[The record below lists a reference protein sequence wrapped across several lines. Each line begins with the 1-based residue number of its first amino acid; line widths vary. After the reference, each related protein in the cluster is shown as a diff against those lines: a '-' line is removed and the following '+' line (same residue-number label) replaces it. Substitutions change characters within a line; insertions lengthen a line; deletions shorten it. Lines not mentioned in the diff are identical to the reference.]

1 MPVQSSLT
9 RSVPLVLPEAVR
21 LMEEAALELGLTFRL
36 LDPEGGHLFEL
47 SDGRITRTFL
57 GGRSPLND
65 AVASRIADDKYY
77 TELLLR
83 RAGFRVPQSVR
94 CLKPGAFS
102 AEYAG
107 QTGHSPAQDWV
118 RRHDLPLVVKP
129 NRLSHG
135 RHVQLVYD
143 EQEMVDAILRVW
155 EFDSIALVQTPHA
168 GVDVRLDFLD
178 TDYLVGYTRTQ
189 AEGASERESLILNL
203 TLGARAEPLPAV
215 SDAWHRHGLAVGR
228 ALGLRYFGIDFKA
241 PSMDADPADAT
252 VIEVNSSPLF
262 VQMALQGHRAAA
274 LAAQKRVLSAV
285 WGLS

>member
-1 MPVQSSLT
+1 MH
-9 RSVPLVLPEAVR
+9 SVPHVLPEAVR
-21 LMEEAALELGLTFRL
+21 LMEEAAVVLGLSFRL

-65 AVASRIADDKYY
+65 AVSSRIADDKYY

-94 CLKPGAFS
+94 CLKPGAFG

-107 QTGHSPAQDWV
+107 LVGLAPAQDWT
-118 RRHDLPLVVKP
+118 RRNDFPFVVKP

-143 EQEMVDAILRVW
+143 EQELVEAVRRVW

-168 GVDVRLDFLD
+168 GVDLRLDFLD
-178 TDYLVGYTRTQ
+178 ADYLVGYTRTP
-189 AEGASERESLILNL
+189 AAGASDRESLILNL
-203 TLGARAEPLPAV
+203 TLGARAEPLP
-215 SDAWHRHGLAVGR
+215 SISGDWHAHGLAVGR

-241 PSMDADPADAT
+241 PSVDADPADAT

-262 VQMALQGHRAAA
+262 VQMALQGHRPAA
-274 LAAQKRVLSAV
+274 LAAQTRVLAAV